1 MFNIWAIFPLKYN
14 DSSFVLPRHKTD
26 DYEKSSRRF
35 LFFMPVGRDRLKRFA
50 NKSAAKK
57 NKNLPCNLLDKMLL
71 LYIMYIYNNKRIGMN
86 IFLSNLSGKSLYEQ
100 IYEQIKQQILEGTL
114 SAGAALPTIRGL
126 AKDLKISVITTARA
140 YSDLE
145 RDGFIY
151 SVVGKG
157 SFVSERN
164 QEFVS
169 RQNRSEMREN
179 IQKAVQIARRMNMTR
194 QDFREFVEE
203 VAEGEQWKD

>member
-1 MFNIWAIFPLKYN
+1 M
-14 DSSFVLPRHKTD
+14 
-26 DYEKSSRRF
+26 
-35 LFFMPVGRDRLKRFA
+35 
-50 NKSAAKK
+50 
-57 NKNLPCNLLDKMLL
+57 
-71 LYIMYIYNNKRIGMN
+71 
-86 IFLSNLSGKSLYEQ
+86 YEQ

-203 VAEGEQWKD
+203 VAEEEQWKD

>member
-1 MFNIWAIFPLKYN
+1 MSKIKKSNRKVREMFYKKLNKFYG
-14 DSSFVLPRHKTD
+14 
-26 DYEKSSRRF
+26 KS
-35 LFFMPVGRDRLKRFA
+35 LQNYLYRLKRFA

-86 IFLSNLSGKSLYEQ
+86 IFLSNLSGKFLYEQ

>member
-1 MFNIWAIFPLKYN
+1 MSKIKKSNRKVREMFYKKLNKFYG
-14 DSSFVLPRHKTD
+14 
-26 DYEKSSRRF
+26 KSLQNYLYRR
-35 LFFMPVGRDRLKRFA
+35 KRFA

-194 QDFREFVEE
+194 QDFHEFVEE

>member
-1 MFNIWAIFPLKYN
+1 MTKVTKGACR
-14 DSSFVLPRHKTD
+14 LPSCLGSHKTD

-35 LFFMPVGRDRLKRFA
+35 LFFMPVGWDRLKRFV

>member
-1 MFNIWAIFPLKYN
+1 
-14 DSSFVLPRHKTD
+14 
-26 DYEKSSRRF
+26 
-35 LFFMPVGRDRLKRFA
+35 MPVGRDRLKRFA

>member
-1 MFNIWAIFPLKYN
+1 MFYKKLNKFYG
-14 DSSFVLPRHKTD
+14 
-26 DYEKSSRRF
+26 KS
-35 LFFMPVGRDRLKRFA
+35 LQNYLYRLKRFA

-57 NKNLPCNLLDKMLL
+57 IKIYPAICLTKCYY
-71 LYIMYIYNNKRIGMN
+71 YIMYIYNNKRIGMN

>member
-1 MFNIWAIFPLKYN
+1 MSKIKKSNRKVREMFYKKLNKFYG
-14 DSSFVLPRHKTD
+14 
-26 DYEKSSRRF
+26 KSLQNYLYRR
-35 LFFMPVGRDRLKRFA
+35 KRFV